1 MKSQHCYLNTSPHCV
16 YLHDSSNYS
25 LMSLSYA
32 TALPVGSSNSRV
44 SSTFQTMWSDLSS
57 LDGPDFVQRGFEQ
70 LCQSDDSGLLIFYGS
85 TSFPKNVSLR
95 IFAFHQGIRFAGL
108 PHCLQRMARFLQ
120 CFLRHLGSR
129 WISLK
134 GHQCVANPQRF
145 LWVMAPERQLDCRCL
160 SDLAQSSKLTA
171 RKNRQPSPLTVF
183 LLFLASDLQL

>member
-1 MKSQHCYLNTSPHCV
+1 
-16 YLHDSSNYS
+16 
-25 LMSLSYA
+25 MSLSYA

-57 LDGPDFVQRGFEQ
+57 LDGPDFVQRGFCEQ
-70 LCQSDDSGLLIFYGS
+70 LCQSDDSGLLIFYASS

-95 IFAFHQGIRFAGL
+95 IFAFHQGTRFAGL

-120 CFLRHLGSR
+120 CFPRHLVSR

-145 LWVMAPERQLDCRCL
+145 LWVMAPGPQLDCRCL
-160 SDLAQSSKLTA
+160 SDLALSSKLTG
-171 RKNRQPSPLTVF
+171 RKSNQPSPLTVF